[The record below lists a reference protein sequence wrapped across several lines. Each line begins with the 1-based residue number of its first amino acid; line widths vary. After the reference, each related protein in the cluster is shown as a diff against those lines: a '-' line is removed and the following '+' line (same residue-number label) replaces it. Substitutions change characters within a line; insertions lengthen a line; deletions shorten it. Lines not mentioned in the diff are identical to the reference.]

1 MSQIITFYSYKGGV
15 GRSMALAN
23 VATLLSKWGKRV
35 LMIDWDLEAP
45 GLENFFL
52 KDGLNDVDWSKQ
64 KGVLEWL
71 VAKQNKEQ
79 ANWKDWVV
87 PFRTRISVTDLHL
100 LVSGKSNGD
109 YAEKLRD
116 FNVTKFYEEH
126 NGGHIIESF
135 REELLAE
142 YDYVLIDSRT
152 GVTDF
157 GGICTIQLPD
167 ILVMLFTPTEQAL
180 LGTEKIARRI
190 LDSHKKLPF
199 DRFRLLICPVPSR
212 FDSNTEFQESRN
224 WLKRISEKLESLYEE
239 WLPVGIKL
247 DEFLSIIK
255 IPYISYFSFGEK
267 LPVIEQG
274 VSDPAGLGYAYEN
287 LAMLVA
293 NRLEDADLF
302 FNQRE
307 KYLQEVSGQESQT
320 TTQKSSVSDEMRRV
334 RIYVSYAQK
343 DQTLYDDL
351 VLRIKATT
359 HASNLAFLSIKS
371 VPLGFDKKE
380 YIKSHIVKSD
390 VVLLLVTANYLQRYS
405 DSLRGNMARTF
416 PELTVEAQAIEDTK
430 NDIVIPIYL
439 SSFQGFQLPE
449 FVSNRQGITV
459 TPPSNSQTI
468 PEAVLEHIL
477 PIIESKIQEKAAM
490 DLVVQPNPGLTLL
503 S

>member
-52 KDGLNDVDWSKQ
+52 QEGLADTDWSKQ
-64 KGVLEWL
+64 KGILEWL
-71 VAKQNKEQ
+71 VAKRDKTE
-79 ANWKDWVV
+79 ANWQDWVV
-87 PFRTRISVTDLHL
+87 PFKTSVSKTDLHL

-109 YAEKLRD
+109 YSEKLRD

-126 NGGHIIESF
+126 DGGHIIENL
-135 REELLAE
+135 REELLAA

-199 DRFRLLICPVPSR
+199 DRFRLQVFPVPSR

-224 WLKRISEKLESLYEE
+224 WLKRIAEKLEWLYED
-239 WLPVGIKL
+239 WLPADINL
-247 DEFLSIIK
+247 NEFLQIVK

-274 VSDPAGLGYAYEN
+274 VTDPAGLGYAYEN

-293 NRLEDADLF
+293 NRLENVDLF
-302 FNQRE
+302 IEQRE
-307 KYLQEVSGQESQT
+307 KYLQEVSGQEPQEPG
-320 TTQKSSVSDEMRRV
+320 SSSLSNEIRRV
-334 RIYVSYAQK
+334 RIYVAYSQK
-343 DQTLYDDL
+343 DETLRDEM
-351 VLRIKATT
+351 VNRITT
-359 HASNLAFLSIKS
+359 AVNVPNLEFFSVKSI
-371 VPLGFDKKE
+371 PLGLSRRGYLEKNIAKAD
-380 YIKSHIVKSD
+380 I
-390 VVLLLVTANYLQRYS
+390 VLLLITQNCLMTMGDQF
-405 DSLRGNMARTF
+405 GNVK
-416 PELTVEAQAIEDTK
+416 EIIDKESIEVFEVLESFQSK
-430 NDIVIPIYL
+430 IIIPIYFHL
-439 SSFQGFQLPE
+439 FYGTELPGFI
-449 FVSNRQGITV
+449 SDRSGINVAFSDKPLDTYE
-459 TPPSNSQTI
+459 TI
-468 PEAVLEHIL
+468 LQHIV
-477 PIIESKIQEKAAM
+477 PVIESKIQEKSTAN
-490 DLVVQPNPGLTLL
+490 LVA
-503 S
+503 

>member
-52 KDGLNDVDWSKQ
+52 KEGLEDVDWSKQ
-64 KGVLEWL
+64 KGILEWL
-71 VAKQNKEQ
+71 VAKRDKTE
-79 ANWKDWVV
+79 ANWQDWVV
-87 PFRTRISVTDLHL
+87 PFKTSVSKTELHL

-109 YAEKLRD
+109 YSEKLRD

-126 NGGHIIESF
+126 DGGHIIENL
-135 REELLAE
+135 REELLAA

-180 LGTEKIARRI
+180 IGTEKIARRI

-199 DRFRLLICPVPSR
+199 DRFRLQIFPVPSR

-224 WLKRISEKLESLYEE
+224 WLKRIAEKLEWLYDD
-239 WLPVGIKL
+239 WLPADINRN
-247 DEFLSIIK
+247 EFLQIVK
-255 IPYISYFSFGEK
+255 TPYISYFSFGEK

-293 NRLEDADLF
+293 NQLEDVDLF
-302 FNQRE
+302 IDQRE
-307 KYLQEVSGQESQT
+307 KYLQEVSGQEP
-320 TTQKSSVSDEMRRV
+320 VSPAQAASLSEDLRKVRV
-334 RIYVSYAQK
+334 YVSYSK
-343 DQTLYDDL
+343 NDEELYNEF
-351 VLRIKATT
+351 VAGIKTKIHT
-359 HASNLAFLSIKS
+359 PHVVEFFSIKS
-371 VPLGFDKKE
+371 IPLGFSRKDF
-380 YIKSHIVKSD
+380 IKNHITKADIVI
-390 VVLLLVTANYLQRYS
+390 LLATQNYVRLAQSTPVRIAEV
-405 DSLRGNMARTF
+405 R
-416 PELTVEAQAIEDTK
+416 PELQDEAQAIEDATSE
-430 NDIVIPIYL
+430 IVIPIYWGN
-439 SSFQGFQLPE
+439 FRDMRLPKFITDRE
-449 FVSNRQGITV
+449 GIYANV
-459 TPPSNSQTI
+459 NNLRERNI
-468 PEAVLEHIL
+468 PETVFEYIM
-477 PIIESKIQEKAAM
+477 PVIEQKIQQKATL
-490 DLVVQPNPGLTLL
+490 DLVV
-503 S
+503 